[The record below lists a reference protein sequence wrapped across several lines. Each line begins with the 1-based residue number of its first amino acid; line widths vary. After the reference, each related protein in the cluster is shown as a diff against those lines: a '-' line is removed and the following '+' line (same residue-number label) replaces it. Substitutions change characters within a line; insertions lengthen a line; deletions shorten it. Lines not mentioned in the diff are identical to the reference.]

1 MAADTRE
8 SVDARTWR
16 RFDRRER
23 WGRYLA
29 LLGAMLVFAVSWAF
43 LDMGVGK
50 IENTPRE
57 LTDLFVRMYPPDVGY
72 TGEIVAPLIETVH
85 IAVLGTAG
93 ALVLAIPVALL
104 AAENTTP
111 NRVTYLLGKVIVTV
125 SRSVNTIIWALIF
138 VVMFG
143 PGALAG
149 VVAIAFRSVGFLGKL
164 LGEEIEEIDFGQVE
178 AVRASGASSLQTM
191 LYGILPQV
199 KPALVGLSVYRW
211 DINVRDS
218 TVLGFVGA
226 GGIGVQLFRSVNAFA
241 WQSVAMI
248 LLAILGIVIVS
259 EVVSAYT
266 RRLVR

>member
-1 MAADTRE
+1 MARTNE
-8 SVDARTWR
+8 SGAGTWR

-23 WGRYLA
+23 LGRFAGWLVA
-29 LLGAMLVFAVSWAF
+29 LIVFAASWRF
-43 LDMGVGK
+43 LDMGITNPGT
-50 IENTPRE
+50 IPRE
-57 LTDLFVRMYPPDVGY
+57 INDLLTRMYPPDVAY
-72 TGEIVAPLIETVH
+72 AGEIVRPLIETIH

-111 NRVTYLLGKVIVTV
+111 NAVTYWLGKVIVTV

-138 VVMFG
+138 VVVFG
-143 PGALAG
+143 TGPLAG
-149 VVAIAFRSVGFLGKL
+149 AVAIAFRSVGFLGKL

-178 AVRASGASSLQTM
+178 AVRATGASSVEVL

-218 TVLGFVGA
+218 TILGFVGA
-226 GGIGVQLFRSVNAFA
+226 GGIGVQLFRAVNAFA
-241 WQSVAMI
+241 WQSVATVLLVI
-248 LLAILGIVIVS
+248 LCVVVVS
-259 EVVSAYT
+259 EAVSAYT
-266 RRLVR
+266 RAMVR

>member
-1 MAADTRE
+1 MAMERE
-8 SVDARTWR
+8 KPPNWD
-16 RFDRRER
+16 RFDRRRR
-23 WGRYLA
+23 WGRYGT
-29 LLGAMLVFAVSWAF
+29 LLGAMLVFAASWSF

-50 IENTPRE
+50 IDNTPRE

-72 TGEIVAPLIETVH
+72 TDEIIGPLIETVH

-93 ALVLAIPVALL
+93 ALLLAIPVALL

-111 NRVTYLLGKVIVTV
+111 NAVTYWLGKVIVTV
-125 SRSVNTIIWALIF
+125 SRSVNTIVWALIF

-149 VVAIAFRSVGFLGKL
+149 TVAIAFRSVGFLGKL
-164 LGEEIEEIDFGQVE
+164 LGEEIEEIDYGQVE

-226 GGIGVQLFRSVNAFA
+226 GGIGVQLFEAVNAFA

-248 LLAILGIVIVS
+248 LLAIFVVVIVS
-259 EVVSAYT
+259 ELISAYT